1 MSQRAIN
8 TGEEITA
15 DYTGSTGDP
24 LWLHCQYPVHKDEN
38 YTSTHLLGIKRE
50 ARDRGEEAK
59 RRRVKSRHDIVNVPL
74 QPIEKSRLGLKENT
88 TITPKIKSWR
98 KNSRP

>member
-1 MSQRAIN
+1 MSLLSQRAIN

-15 DYTGSTGDP
+15 DSTGSTRDP

-38 YTSTHLLGIKRE
+38 YTSTHLIGIKCE
-50 ARDRGEEAK
+50 ARDSGEEAK

-74 QPIEKSRLGLKENT
+74 QLREKREE
-88 TITPKIKSWR
+88 
-98 KNSRP
+98 